1 MLQDF
6 VVEQDKV
13 GRNAILN
20 EWVNR
25 LFTHVTRQVG
35 KNTSLKHPFANEY
48 LLLLIKSVK
57 K

>member
-35 KNTSLKHPFANEY
+35 KNTSLKHPFANE
-48 LLLLIKSVK
+48 
-57 K
+57 